1 MKRILFVDLAP
12 SPGGSI
18 ISLHQL
24 VAHLDREAFAPTMV
38 LSHVLQ
44 YPALTALDTPV
55 VRLRTPWWEQPAH
68 TLVQRVRSSAV
79 GDAMRRHPARAW
91 LWHRLGDLRRL
102 FRDLLPATRSMVEVL
117 RRVRPH
123 LVHLNDALPLVRPAL
138 LACRLTRTPALAHV
152 RSFLLPSPLDV
163 RLLAP
168 GLVGLIFNSQAV
180 ADAQLAAL
188 PRPPLHQVIPNAVDL
203 AQFSRPVDRAE
214 VRRALGVPADAP
226 LVGMF
231 GRVAPWKGQAVFVEA
246 MARVA
251 AQLPAVYGLIV
262 GGAEG
267 ESGAA
272 YLRQVEAAVA
282 ERGLADR
289 LLLLGHRDDVPRL
302 MATVDAVAHC
312 SIEPEPFG
320 RVIIEGMAAGR
331 PVVASAA
338 GGAAEIITP
347 GVDGLLTP
355 PGDADALAAALL
367 QVLTDPDTARRLAD
381 AGRCTV
387 AQRYTVDAH
396 VSTVQAFYRRLLA

>member
-1 MKRILFVDLAP
+1 MKRILLVDLAP

-18 ISLHQL
+18 VSLLQL

-38 LSHVLQ
+38 LSHVLRH
-44 YPALTALDTPV
+44 PALDALGVPL
-55 VRLRTPWWEQPAH
+55 VRLRTPWWEQP
-68 TLVQRVRSSAV
+68 TSSLVQRVRRSAV
-79 GDAMRRHPARAW
+79 GDAMRSHPARAW

-102 FRDLLPATRSMVEVL
+102 VRDLLPAAWSMVKVI
-117 RRVRPH
+117 RRTRPD

-152 RSFLLPSPLDV
+152 RSFLLPSRLDAH
-163 RLLAP
+163 LLAP

-180 ADAQLAAL
+180 ANAQLAAL

-203 AQFSRPVDRAE
+203 AEFSRPVDCGR
-214 VRRALGVPADAP
+214 VRQELGVPPDAP

-231 GRVAPWKGQAVFVEA
+231 GRIAPWKGQTVFVEA

-251 AQLPAVYGLIV
+251 AQLPTARGWIV

-272 YLRQVEAAVA
+272 YLQQVQTALATH
-282 ERGLADR
+282 GLTDR
-289 LLLLGHRDDVPRL
+289 VRLLGHRDDVPRL
-302 MATVDAVAHC
+302 MAAVDAVAHC
-312 SIEPEPFG
+312 SVEPEPFG

-338 GGAAEIITP
+338 GGAAEIVTS

-355 PGDADALAAALL
+355 PGDAGALADALLR
-367 QVLTDPDTARRLAD
+367 VLTDPATARRLAQ
-381 AGRCTV
+381 AARRTV

-396 VSTVQAFYRRLLA
+396 VAAVQAFYRRLLA